1 MRICLLNWYANRS
14 GGADVYTEA
23 LAVGLA
29 RRGHAVEVVCYDASP
44 EVEAA
49 CHVRRLTK
57 RNYRSWPIV
66 WRLSVFWQWWD
77 VEHQIAKLVLVRPD
91 VIIGSPLFSYRAMA
105 RKFPQVP
112 RVYLPHARISPVE
125 VEGYDTNSHSNGA
138 TGLFRRLVYE
148 LYYRLE
154 RWALQTSET
163 TVRFTKGNAELIA
176 AFYRLPSTVRF
187 DVLPQAVNVPETP
200 TQGNSTGSVRLLFIG
215 RLMESKNVAFLV
227 QSLAS
232 HLGQSWRL
240 DIVGDGPERST
251 LESLA
256 REVGLQERVVFHGQ
270 QNDVDRYYR
279 DADVFVFPSRLENLS
294 LVVLEAMAY
303 GLPVIAMRTDGIR
316 YLNATHEVM
325 THNSDGLLAANE
337 ADFQRYLQEA
347 ISEPGCFKKLGTAA
361 RLRVQQNH
369 RWDAVLDRWQQLLTE
384 LTTAKQPRTRNHAV
398 PVRQPD

>member
-1 MRICLLNWYANRS
+1 MRICLLNWYADRS

-44 EVEAA
+44 EVETV

-125 VEGYDTNSHSNGA
+125 VAGYDSSGA
-138 TGLFRRLVYE
+138 TRLFRRLVYE
-148 LYYRLE
+148 VYYRLE

-176 AFYRLPSTVRF
+176 AFDALDDP
-187 DVLPQAVNVPETP
+187 DVAV
-200 TQGNSTGSVRLLFIG
+200 SVFFSGFWGGRCSVKGPISRRISQSIG
-215 RLMESKNVAFLV
+215 
-227 QSLAS
+227 
-232 HLGQSWRL
+232 
-240 DIVGDGPERST
+240 
-251 LESLA
+251 
-256 REVGLQERVVFHGQ
+256 
-270 QNDVDRYYR
+270 
-279 DADVFVFPSRLENLS
+279 
-294 LVVLEAMAY
+294 
-303 GLPVIAMRTDGIR
+303 
-316 YLNATHEVM
+316 
-325 THNSDGLLAANE
+325 GLLHWE
-337 ADFQRYLQEA
+337 E
-347 ISEPGCFKKLGTAA
+347 
-361 RLRVQQNH
+361 
-369 RWDAVLDRWQQLLTE
+369 
-384 LTTAKQPRTRNHAV
+384 
-398 PVRQPD
+398 

>member
-44 EVEAA
+44 EVEAV
-49 CHVRRLTK
+49 CQVRRLTK

-77 VEHQIAKLVLVRPD
+77 VEQQIAKMVLMRPD

-125 VEGYDTNSHSNGA
+125 VEGYDTSGA

-176 AFYRLPSTVRF
+176 AFYRLSSTIRF
-187 DVLPQAVNVPETP
+187 DVIPQAVNVPETP
-200 TQGNSTGSVRLLFIG
+200 TPGNSTGPVRLLFIG
-215 RLMESKNVAFLV
+215 RLMDSKNVAFLV
-227 QSLAS
+227 QSVAPLR
-232 HLGQSWRL
+232 GQSWRL
-240 DIVGDGPERST
+240 DIVGDGPERGT
-251 LESLA
+251 LEQQVRDA
-256 REVGLQERVVFHGQ
+256 GLQERVVFHGL
-270 QNDVDRYYR
+270 QNDVDCFYR
-279 DADVFVFPSRLENLS
+279 NADLFVFPSRLENLS

-303 GLPVIAMRTDGIR
+303 GLPVITMRTDGAR

-325 THNSDGLLAANE
+325 THDADGLLAANE

-347 ISEPGCFKKLGTAA
+347 ISAPGCFAKLGTAA

-369 RWDAVLDRWQQLLTE
+369 RWDAVLDRWEKLPAE
-384 LTTAKQPRTRNHAV
+384 LTTANHTVTAGK
-398 PVRQPD
+398 PD

>member
-44 EVEAA
+44 EVEAV
-49 CHVRRLTK
+49 CQVRRLTK

-66 WRLSVFWQWWD
+66 WRLGVFGQWWD
-77 VEHQIAKLVLVRPD
+77 VEQQIAKMVLMRPD
-91 VIIGSPLFSYRAMA
+91 VIIGSPLFSYRAVA

-125 VEGYDTNSHSNGA
+125 VEGYDTSDA

-176 AFYRLPSTVRF
+176 AFYRLPCTVRF
-187 DVLPQAVNVPETP
+187 DVLPQAANFPTTP
-200 TQGNSTGSVRLLFIG
+200 AQGNSTGPVRLLFIG
-215 RLMESKNVAFLV
+215 RLMDSKNVAFLV
-227 QSLAS
+227 QSLAP
-232 HLGQSWRL
+232 LQGQSWRL
-240 DIVGDGPERST
+240 DIVGDGPERSA
-251 LESLA
+251 LERQVRDA
-256 REVGLQERVVFHGQ
+256 GLQERVVFHGQ
-270 QNDVDRYYR
+270 QNDVDRFYH
-279 DADVFVFPSRLENLS
+279 DANVFVFPSRLENLS

-303 GLPVIAMRTDGIR
+303 GLPVIAMRSDGTR

-325 THNSDGLLAANE
+325 THDGDGLLAASE

-347 ISEPGCFKKLGTAA
+347 ISEPGCFAKLGTAA

-369 RWDAVLDRWQQLLTE
+369 RWEAVLDRWQQLLTE
-384 LTTAKQPRTRNHAV
+384 LTTAKQPRTRNHTV
-398 PVRQPD
+398 PVRKPD